1 MRAISLRPVCPGRF
15 PAFHGEPVR
24 VAEDRLRLAQHE
36 TRLEAAP
43 FLVAV
48 AGVSGGLAAL
58 SGWQGWQLFGSSD
71 WWVWLLLA
79 APALVLA
86 TAFVAG
92 LGRLASSEHH
102 RKITIGLLLVLGA
115 GNAAGIVLVVAA
127 LLGSSSPPTGPQLLA
142 SAFTVLLTNVVT
154 FALAFW
160 ELDDGGPVRRA
171 LAARRGPPDFQFPQ
185 DENPQLARP
194 GWVPTLGDYF
204 YLSLTNSVAFSPTD
218 AMPLT
223 RRAKLLMG
231 IESSVSIVTLLIVA
245 ARAVNILGA

>member
-1 MRAISLRPVCPGRF
+1 MT
-15 PAFHGEPVR
+15 
-24 VAEDRLRLAQHE
+24 EDRLRQAQHE

-48 AGVSGGLAAL
+48 AGANGGLAAL
-58 SGWQGWQLFGSSD
+58 SAWQGWRLFGSGD

-79 APALVLA
+79 APALLLA
-86 TAFVAG
+86 VAFVAG
-92 LGRLASSEHH
+92 LGRLASSAHH
-102 RKITIGLLLVLGA
+102 RRITIGLLLALGA
-115 GNAAGIVLVVAA
+115 GNATGIVLVVAA
-127 LLGSSSPPTGPQLLA
+127 LLDSAAPPSGAQLLA
-142 SAFTVLLTNVVT
+142 SAFAVLLTNVVT
-154 FALAFW
+154 FALAYW

-185 DENPQLARP
+185 DENPKLARP
-194 GWVPTLGDYF
+194 EWNPALGDYF
-204 YLSLTNSVAFSPTD
+204 YVSLTNSIAFSPTD

-231 IESSVSIVTLLIVA
+231 LESSVSIVTVLIVA